1 MSISAYVEG
10 IYQNQTTAFLECDA
24 FLKLENGLSDPAAY
38 DAFICNV
45 YQTHQ
50 NSPKYFSFL
59 MCVAPPKATERIK
72 HNLLEELGVDEED
85 GYAHPD
91 LLEALIH
98 GAGLAHHMFFLR
110 SAAQS
115 SMRETIC
122 DPLLYASLRELGL
135 AAMVEVF
142 SFEYMLAHA
151 STRIANMLAS
161 HRGLGEESLIWFRH
175 HSEVDIAHAQ
185 EALLT
190 IDDTYAYYDF
200 DEEEAK
206 DIIDMA
212 LRENVFIKRY
222 FDTFALAQSMEF
234 L

>member
-1 MSISAYVEG
+1 MTISEYVQD
-10 IYQNQTTAFLECDA
+10 IYQKQTAAVLECDA
-24 FLKLENGLSDPAAY
+24 FLKLEKGEAEAKDY
-38 DAFICNV
+38 DSFICNV

-50 NSPKYFSFL
+50 NSPQYFSFL
-59 MCVAPPKATERIK
+59 LCVSPPEATARIK
-72 HNLLEELGVDEED
+72 HNLLEELGIDEDD
-85 GYAHPD
+85 GQAHPD
-91 LLEALIH
+91 LLEALIK
-98 GAGLAHHMFFLR
+98 GAGLEQHMQELKK
-110 SAAQS
+110 AAQS

-135 AAMVEVF
+135 AARVEVF

-151 STRIANMLAS
+151 STRIANMLAEQ
-161 HRGLGEESLIWFRH
+161 HGLSEESLIWFRH

-185 EALLT
+185 EALLS
-190 IDDTYAYYDF
+190 IDDTYRYYEF

-222 FDTFALAQSMEF
+222 FDSFALAHSLSF